1 MKNPVWVKCLLAR
14 GFNPGKITV
23 LPIFG
28 VIFANIEK
36 MFLSQMSFMQKS

>member
-1 MKNPVWVKCLLAR
+1 MGEMFISP
-14 GFNPGKITV
+14 GFQPPGKITG